1 MPIVTANN
9 CDMYYEVD
17 DYTDPWVTEK
27 ETVWLQHGVGR
38 STKFWYHWVP
48 ALARHYRVVRRDMR
62 GHGQSADPGPN
73 HTWSIDELILSRGH
87 QIYPI
92 EISQVSSRSAEAERA
107 KGNLEYAI
115 FPQ

>member
-1 MPIVTANN
+1 MPTVTANN
-9 CDMYYEVD
+9 CEMYYEVD
-17 DYTDPWVTEK
+17 DFTDPWVTEK

-73 HTWSIDELILSRGH
+73 HTWSGVAVR
-87 QIYPI
+87 
-92 EISQVSSRSAEAERA
+92 RRFFAERKPLCTA
-107 KGNLEYAI
+107 VSNR
-115 FPQ
+115 F